1 MQRTFTNAIKKPKP
15 PEPPKE
21 RVPRTPAPPPPLPS
35 IPFAH
40 FALAAKAWL
49 SLDGRAENG
58 YLSARRVSQNEV
70 VLNIADTRNNITR
83 YVVVIPEKVPAE
95 MRPYDLEE

>member
-21 RVPRTPAPPPPLPS
+21 REPRSAAPPPLPS

-40 FALAAKAWL
+40 FALACKAWL
-49 SLDGRAENG
+49 ALDGRAENG
-58 YLSARRVSQNEV
+58 YLSARRVSQGEV
-70 VLNIADTRNNITR
+70 VLNITDSKNNITR
-83 YVVVIPEKVPAE
+83 YVVVIPETVPAA